1 MTDKQVAA
9 FLRAL
14 VAATEKN
21 QVNVTIKERKK

>member
-14 VAATEKN
+14 VAAMEKN